1 VGGTSSVVRFQ
12 TEGIHDASEDELQ
25 PPELFPVYHVL
36 TPRRSHPPPQG
47 EPFRLK
53 EIYPPIFHREGSAAS
68 YYATVFR
75 NQDDFNRQVAEGGD
89 ELSHRAARSK
99 RQILGGL
106 DEARL
111 SPSEALALNQY
122 AVADALVVPLQRKM
136 VITQIVLH
144 VAVFL
149 WFLFLVIFADHH
161 FTVLL
166 LCYFLFLGVSYFI
179 MRYARRTKLENQTLD
194 YRALA
199 EGCRVRFFWTV
210 AGIAG
215 SVPDNYLAKQ
225 RTELDWTRN
234 GLRGWEIVP
243 SERSAETFSSL
254 RERLEFVQHSWID
267 EQLKYFA
274 KSARR
279 DHKRLRRGELGSK
292 VLLGLAIGVSVAMA
306 VTLAVVFKVRGELWE
321 CSDCEWLGWFM
332 LFIDLLLAAAALYH
346 HFNERMAY
354 SEHNKQYR
362 RMESVFGLASER
374 MVESLAEGDEEGIRR
389 LLLKLGKEALTENGD
404 WVLLHRERPLEL
416 PHP

>member
-1 VGGTSSVVRFQ
+1 
-12 TEGIHDASEDELQ
+12 
-25 PPELFPVYHVL
+25 
-36 TPRRSHPPPQG
+36 
-47 EPFRLK
+47 
-53 EIYPPIFHREGSAAS
+53 
-68 YYATVFR
+68 
-75 NQDDFNRQVAEGGD
+75 
-89 ELSHRAARSK
+89 
-99 RQILGGL
+99 
-106 DEARL
+106 
-111 SPSEALALNQY
+111 
-122 AVADALVVPLQRKM
+122 
-136 VITQIVLH
+136 
-144 VAVFL
+144 
-149 WFLFLVIFADHH
+149 
-161 FTVLL
+161 
-166 LCYFLFLGVSYFI
+166 FI
-179 MRYARRTKLENQTLD
+179 MRYARRTKLENQSLD

-199 EGCRVRFFWTV
+199 EGCRVRLFWTV

-292 VLLGLAIGVSVAMA
+292 VLLGGAIGVSFAMA
-306 VTLAVVFKVRGELWE
+306 VTMAVVFKVRGELWE